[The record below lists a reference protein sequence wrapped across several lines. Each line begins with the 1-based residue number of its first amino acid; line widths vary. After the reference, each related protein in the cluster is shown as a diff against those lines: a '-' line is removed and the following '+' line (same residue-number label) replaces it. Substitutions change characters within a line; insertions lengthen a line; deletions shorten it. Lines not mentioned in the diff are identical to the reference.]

1 MRRGGSRKRRGRMQ
15 RGASWANAGP
25 GMETLLILGALG
37 VLLFSGFLVV
47 LQLRRGRRPELRMA
61 REEDLVDEAD
71 GEDLLIRS
79 LEPLRPSPIDRS
91 ATVLDIEPERP
102 LAVSDEDPARG
113 LPSPARPDP
122 HRERELR

>member
-1 MRRGGSRKRRGRMQ
+1 
-15 RGASWANAGP
+15 
-25 GMETLLILGALG
+25 METLLILGALG
-37 VLLFSGFLVV
+37 VLLFSGFLVA

-102 LAVSDEDPARG
+102 LGVSDEDPARK
-113 LPSPARPDP
+113 LPSPHRPDP